1 MTKAIAF
8 LDRLIGWIAAAAL
21 GITFV
26 LLIYNVATRYLIGFG
41 ILPPS
46 VQLNWVFEICV
57 FLLVWAVLLGVARI
71 ERRAGHIR
79 VDFVYNMLGP
89 KARIGIEAFALI
101 FAAAVAVFFIYSGKL
116 VVEDAILWDE
126 RSETTLRTP
135 FWILYLA
142 LSTSFAVH
150 LLFIIERFRRLV
162 TEGESAKQVSAHQ
175 DPIK

>member
-1 MTKAIAF
+1 MSRAIAF

-21 GITFV
+21 AITFV
-26 LLIYNVATRYLIGFG
+26 LLVYNVATRYLIQFAVV
-41 ILPPS
+41 PPS

-71 ERRAGHIR
+71 EKRAQHIR
-79 VDFVYNMLGP
+79 VDFLYNRFGRRG
-89 KARIGIEAFALI
+89 KAAAELFALV
-101 FAAAVAVFFIYSGKL
+101 FAAVVAVFFIYSGKL

-142 LSTSFAVH
+142 LSVAFTVH
-150 LLFIIERFRRLV
+150 LLFILERLRLLI
-162 TEGESAKQVSAHQ
+162 TTGESAKQTPH
-175 DPIK
+175 D

>member
-1 MTKAIAF
+1 MSKAIAF

-21 GITFV
+21 AITFA
-26 LLIYNVATRYLIGFG
+26 LLLYNVATRYLIQYG
-41 ILPPS
+41 IVPPA

-71 ERRAGHIR
+71 EKRSQHIR
-79 VDFVYNMLGP
+79 VDFLYNRFGT
-89 KARIGIEAFALI
+89 KAQVAAEIFALC
-101 FAAAVAVFFIYSGKL
+101 FAVCVAVFFIYSGKI

-142 LSTSFAVH
+142 LSVSFTIH
-150 LLFIIERFRRLV
+150 LLFIVERLRLLL
-162 TEGESAKQVSAHQ
+162 TTGESAKQQTFH
-175 DPIK
+175 

>member
-1 MTKAIAF
+1 MTRAIAL

-21 GITFV
+21 AITFV
-26 LLIYNVATRYLIGFG
+26 LLVYNVATRYLIQFG

-46 VQLNWVFEICV
+46 VQLNWVFEVCV

-71 ERRAGHIR
+71 EKRAGHIR
-79 VDFVYNMLGP
+79 VDFLYNRFGP
-89 KARIGIEAFALI
+89 KGQVIAELFALV

-142 LSTSFAVH
+142 LSVSFAVH
-150 LLFIIERFRRLV
+150 LLFILERLRLLI
-162 TEGESAKQVSAHQ
+162 TTGESAKQTSGH
-175 DPIK
+175 

>member
-1 MTKAIAF
+1 MSKAIAF

-21 GITFV
+21 AITF
-26 LLIYNVATRYLIGFG
+26 LLLVYNVATRYLIQFG
-41 ILPPS
+41 IVPPS

-71 ERRAGHIR
+71 EKRAQHIR
-79 VDFVYNMLGP
+79 VDFLFNRFGKKGQV
-89 KARIGIEAFALI
+89 AAEVFSLI
-101 FAAAVAVFFIYSGKL
+101 FAVGVAVFFIYSGKL

-142 LSTSFAVH
+142 LSVSFTVH
-150 LLFIIERFRRLV
+150 LLFILERLRLLI
-162 TEGESAKQVSAHQ
+162 TTGESAKQTPFH
-175 DPIK
+175 

>member
-1 MTKAIAF
+1 MSKAIAF

-21 GITFV
+21 AITF
-26 LLIYNVATRYLIGFG
+26 LLLVYNVATRYLIQFG
-41 ILPPS
+41 IVPPS

-71 ERRAGHIR
+71 EKRAQHIR
-79 VDFVYNMLGP
+79 VDFLYNRFGK
-89 KARIGIEAFALI
+89 KARVAAEIFSLI
-101 FAAAVAVFFIYSGKL
+101 FAVGVAVFFIYSGKL

-142 LSTSFAVH
+142 LSVCFTVH
-150 LLFIIERFRRLV
+150 LLFILERLRLLI
-162 TEGESAKQVSAHQ
+162 TTGESAKQTPFH
-175 DPIK
+175 